1 MSKCDVCGREDLNTI
16 VCSSSCGATSFS
28 YCPSCLQNGIEPY
41 SALVGMGLFWADIN
55 KTYKQQ
61 ILIPSLNFHGKT
73 KEQFDADVEADYL
86 NYLEYL
92 KSQKEQETTDN
103 TKDTEELPFG

>member
-1 MSKCDVCGREDLNTI
+1 MSKCDVCGREDPNTV

-28 YCPSCLQNGIEPY
+28 YCPSCLQNGLEPY

-61 ILIPSLNFHGKT
+61 ILTPSLNFHGKT
-73 KEQFDADVEADYL
+73 KEQFDADVEADYQ

-92 KSQKEQETTDN
+92 RGQKEQEPTN
-103 TKDTEELPFG
+103 NKDTEELPFG

>member
-1 MSKCDVCGREDLNTI
+1 MFVVKCNVCGIESPDI
-16 VCSSSCGATSFS
+16 QVCSSSTGGVSFA
-28 YCPSCLQNGIEPY
+28 YCPRCLQSGYEPY

-73 KEQFDADVEADYL
+73 KEDFDNDVEAQYKS
-86 NYLEYL
+86 YMEHL
-92 KSQKEQETTDN
+92 KESPEETKNDRQ
-103 TKDTEELPFG
+103 DS